1 MLESKEVM
9 CAWGQRGKEW
19 PGHVLQTGEK
29 VTALKTVM
37 VPTRAAAANPRQHAP
52 RVPPISVEAQIEG
65 HRFSTRQHPP
75 PIPRSQALSG
85 QLAVLNREGLWA
97 QRPSDLD
104 CPLLASVQVL
114 CADQGSRCCF
124 ILAIWPLR
132 LKGPLLCVS

>member
-1 MLESKEVM
+1 MGLGTE
-9 CAWGQRGKEW
+9 GQGVAR
-19 PGHVLQTGEK
+19 
-29 VTALKTVM
+29 
-37 VPTRAAAANPRQHAP
+37 TRAPDRGESDSPEDGDGAHRHRLPGSCSQPRQHAP

-65 HRFSTRQHPP
+65 HRFSPRQHPP

-97 QRPSDLD
+97 QSPSALD
-104 CPLLASVQVL
+104 CPPLASVQVL

-124 ILAIWPLR
+124 ILAIWLLR